1 MAGTSSSNTI
11 LTPTVIAKEAALQT
25 VNNMVMGNL
34 VHRDFKNEF
43 VKIGASVQ
51 YRRPVKFAVNT
62 GADITSQ
69 LQDVTEYKDTITIDQ
84 RKNVAFEI
92 PSQDL
97 TLSIEE
103 ISERYIKP
111 ASIRLANQIDAD
123 GAALYKN
130 VYNCEGTAGTTPNT
144 FALLGAPSRKL
155 NMFAVPMENRN
166 MILDPAA
173 HFQAADVMKGLYNPQ
188 MVADAWKKNSLGPI
202 AGMDTYMDQNVKS
215 HTAGVGTGTPLVN
228 GTITASTSNPDT
240 PFAVTTDGWT
250 VSTTGIVLAGDI
262 LTFAGCYSVN
272 PISGESTGELQQFT
286 VTADANSG
294 ATTGPATISVLP
306 AMITAGAYK
315 TVSAVPAD
323 NAAIT
328 FTASHRANLAF
339 NKNAFALVTVPIE
352 VPESATGAS
361 MTYKNVSIR
370 YIRWYD
376 GRTDRQIYRLD
387 VLYGWK
393 CIYPE
398 FACRLRG

>member
-1 MAGTSSSNTI
+1 MANTI

-51 YRRPVKFAVNT
+51 YRRPVKFTVND
-62 GADITSQ
+62 GADITSAI
-69 LQDVTEYKDTITIDQ
+69 QDVTEYKDTITIDQ

-92 PSQDL
+92 PTQDL

-111 ASIRLANQIDAD
+111 ASIRLANQIDAA

-144 FALLGAPSRKL
+144 FALLGAPSKKL

-188 MVADAWKKNSLGPI
+188 MVADAWRSNSIGKI
-202 AGMDTYMDQNVKS
+202 AGMDTFMDQNVKY
-215 HTAGVGTGTPLVN
+215 HTKGVGTGTPLVN
-228 GTITASTSNPDT
+228 GTIAAATGNPDT
-240 PFAVTTDGWT
+240 PFSMATDGWT
-250 VSTTGIVLAGDI
+250 NSVTGIVKAGDI
-262 LTFAGCYSVN
+262 LTFAGCNSVN
-272 PISGESTGELQQFT
+272 PISGEDTGELQQFV
-286 VTADANSG
+286 VTADADSG
-294 ATTGPATISVLP
+294 ASTGPSNILILP
-306 AMITAGAYK
+306 APIISGAYR
-315 TVSAVPAD
+315 TVVAMPANDAV
-323 NAAIT
+323 IT
-328 FTASHRANLAF
+328 LTASHRANLAF

-352 VPESATGAS
+352 VPDSATGAAI
-361 MTYKNVSIR
+361 TYKNVSIR
-370 YIRWYD
+370 YIKWYD
-376 GRTDRQIYRLD
+376 GRTDKQIYRLD
-387 VLYGWK
+387 ILYGWK

-398 FACRLRG
+398 FAVRLRG